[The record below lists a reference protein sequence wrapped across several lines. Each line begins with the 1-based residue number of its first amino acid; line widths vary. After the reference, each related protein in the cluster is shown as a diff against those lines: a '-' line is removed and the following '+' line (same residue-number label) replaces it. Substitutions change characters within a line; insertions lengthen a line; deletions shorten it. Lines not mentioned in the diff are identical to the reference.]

1 MMKME
6 YLVQQDMIQRE
17 KQEMQQIYGSKK
29 SCRQENRLEIGNEE
43 MNILKIE
50 KIKRCNKYMVKK
62 KIQENRSETGDEE
75 INILKK
81 LKKKITLNLK
91 AFL

>member
-29 SCRQENRLEIGNEE
+29 RCRQENRLEIG
-43 MNILKIE
+43 
-50 KIKRCNKYMVKK
+50 
-62 KIQENRSETGDEE
+62 DEE

-81 LKKKITLNLK
+81 FKKKITLKLYSLVVFLYFFLK
-91 AFL
+91 SCQYSSHLTNSFQQSFRY

>member
-1 MMKME
+1 
-6 YLVQQDMIQRE
+6 
-17 KQEMQQIYGSKK
+17 
-29 SCRQENRLEIGNEE
+29 